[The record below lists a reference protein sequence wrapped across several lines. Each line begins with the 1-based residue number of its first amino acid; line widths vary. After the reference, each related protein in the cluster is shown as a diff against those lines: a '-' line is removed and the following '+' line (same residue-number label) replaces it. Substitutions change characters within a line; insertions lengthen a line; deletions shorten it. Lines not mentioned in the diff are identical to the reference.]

1 MITPPLSPPAH
12 PRVWV
17 IGLDG
22 VPWTLLQPWIDQGH
36 LPTLARLQAGGAW
49 GGLRSTLQFLTA
61 VAWSSFITGMNP
73 GKHGVFDFAR
83 RIPGAYDQE
92 LTNAARRSGRSLW
105 RVLSDAGRRV
115 GVVNVPMTFPPEPVN
130 GFLIS
135 GLDTPGLDS
144 AYTYPPELKA
154 QVNDVHFIAVSTI
167 GKSHADY
174 LRETLTGVDQRFEL
188 LWRTIA
194 REPLDF
200 YMWVEME
207 TDAIQHCSWHLLS
220 DPSQPGHDAILQVYR
235 RIDHHLARLV
245 DELPP
250 DVTLFVM
257 SDHGAG
263 PIAKTVYLDRWLAQK
278 GWLHYQHG
286 AELPANAR
294 LRQTTRHMARVGV
307 RQTLY
312 LAQRF
317 LPVGV
322 KGFLKRFTGAHA
334 AVETFIDK
342 ADVDWVHTSAYSA
355 GNLGNIN
362 LNIKGRDPQ
371 GVVEPANV
379 DQVIAEITAAL
390 HELRDPDTGEAMV
403 THVLRREDVYTGPL
417 IDRAPDLLIRWTDD
431 KYLATKDY
439 EGKPDGPLF
448 AVKQKFGRH
457 GAAYALDQTGTHIME
472 GMCIAYGCGIRP
484 GARLQG
490 ANLIDLAPTILHLL
504 GTPIPQAMDG
514 RVLTEILEPAW
525 AERPVCYEQEDR
537 DLIREVK
544 AGEATDGLSTTLSA
558 EEEEEIRA
566 RLQGLGYVA

>member
-1 MITPPLSPPAH
+1 MSSSFPSSTSR

-49 GGLRSTLQFLTA
+49 GELRSTLQFLTA

-105 RVLSDAGRRV
+105 RVLSEAGRRV

-167 GKSHADY
+167 GKSHAEY
-174 LRETLTGVDQRFEL
+174 LAETLVGVDRRFEL
-188 LWRTIA
+188 LRRTIA

-207 TDAIQHCSWHLLS
+207 TDAIQHCSWHLMDS
-220 DPSQPGHDAILQVYR
+220 DSQPGHDAILQVYR
-235 RIDHHLARLV
+235 RIDQHLARVV

-263 PIAKTVYLDRWLAQK
+263 PIAKTIYLDRWLAQK
-278 GWLHYQHG
+278 GWLRHNQASEQASG
-286 AELPANAR
+286 ARVRQGAR
-294 LRQTTRHMARVGV
+294 HLARVGV

-317 LPVGV
+317 LPVAV

-342 ADVDWVHTSAYSA
+342 ADVDWAHTSAYSA

-371 GVVEPANV
+371 GVIEPEHVEGM
-379 DQVIAEITAAL
+379 IAKISAAL

-403 THVLRREDVYTGPL
+403 AEVLRREDVYTGPL
-417 IDRAPDLLIRWTDD
+417 IDRAPDLLIRWTGD

-439 EGKPDGPLF
+439 EGKPDGPIF
-448 AVKQKFGRH
+448 GSKQKFGRH
-457 GAAYALDQTGTHIME
+457 GAAYALDQTGTHIMS
-472 GMCIAYGCGIRP
+472 GMCIAYGYGIRP

-504 GTPIPQAMDG
+504 ETPIPQAMDG
-514 RVLTEILEPAW
+514 RVLTEILDPAW
-525 AERPVCYEQEDR
+525 AARPVCYEAETSEAMG
-537 DLIREVK
+537 DLNA
-544 AGEATDGLSTTLSA
+544 AGASELTAG
-558 EEEEEIRA
+558 EEEEIRA

>member
-1 MITPPLSPPAH
+1 MSSSSLSSTSH

-49 GGLRSTLQFLTA
+49 GELRSTLQFLTA

-167 GKSHADY
+167 GKSHIEY
-174 LRETLTGVDQRFEL
+174 LAETLVGVDRRFEL
-188 LWRTIA
+188 LRRTVA

-207 TDAIQHCSWHLLS
+207 TDAIQHCSWHLIDS
-220 DPSQPGHDAILQVYR
+220 DLQPGHDAILQVYK
-235 RIDHHLARLV
+235 RIDQHLAQVV

-278 GWLHYQHG
+278 GWLRHHQASEQTSGDRVRQG
-286 AELPANAR
+286 A
-294 LRQTTRHMARVGV
+294 RHLARVGV

-317 LPVGV
+317 LPVAV

-342 ADVDWVHTSAYSA
+342 ADVDWAHTSAYSV

-371 GVVEPANV
+371 GVIEPEDVGAM
-379 DQVIAEITAAL
+379 IADISAAL

-403 THVLRREDVYTGPL
+403 AEVLRREDVYTGPL

-439 EGKPDGPLF
+439 EGKPDGPIF
-448 AVKQKFGRH
+448 GAKQKFGRH
-457 GAAYALDQTGTHIME
+457 GAAYALDQTGTHIMT

-504 GTPIPQAMDG
+504 ETPIPQAMDG
-514 RVLTEILEPAW
+514 RVLTEILDPAW
-525 AERPVCYEQEDR
+525 AVRPVRYETEAGSVMG
-537 DLIREVK
+537 DLK
-544 AGEATDGLSTTLSA
+544 SAGTGELTAG
-558 EEEEEIRA
+558 EEEEIRA